1 AERWLEKCGN
11 VVFTGD
17 WGRNEV
23 YREELR
29 KSGPTFDLKQEV
41 FLRIPRPTGMD
52 MDGSGRLYVASWQGG
67 EASTYV
73 GPNVGF
79 IARITPRGL
88 KSASFPNLREA
99 DLTQLVRLLS
109 GANAV
114 ARLHSQREIL
124 RRGRKDETTKA
135 LVQLACDTGASLEGR
150 VAAILTLKQ
159 LDGKDSHPTLLRLAE
174 DATVREWALRALTDR
189 KNELVG
195 LDTKPFVAALADE
208 SPRVRAQALVS
219 LTRLHAVSAAK
230 SIIPLTA
237 RSKQSV
243 MPTKKPVHAQPD
255 PDRVLPHLAVRALV
269 SLGAVDA
276 CLEALDGPSA

>member
-52 MDGSGRLYVASWQGG
+52 MDGSGRLYVASWRGG

-79 IARITPRGL
+79 IARVTPRGL
-88 KSASFPNLREA
+88 KPTPPPNLRKA
-99 DLTQLVRLLS
+99 DLGRLIGLMS
-109 GANAV
+109 GPNSV

-124 RRGRKDETTKA
+124 RRGRKARTTKS
-135 LVQLACDTGASLEGR
+135 LVKLASDAKAPLEGR
-150 VAAILTLKQ
+150 VAAILALKQ
-159 LDGKDSHPTLLRLAE
+159 LDG
-174 DATVREWALRALTDR
+174 
-189 KNELVG
+189 
-195 LDTKPFVAALADE
+195 
-208 SPRVRAQALVS
+208 
-219 LTRLHAVSAAK
+219 
-230 SIIPLTA
+230 
-237 RSKQSV
+237 
-243 MPTKKPVHAQPD
+243 
-255 PDRVLPHLAVRALV
+255 
-269 SLGAVDA
+269 
-276 CLEALDGPSA
+276 